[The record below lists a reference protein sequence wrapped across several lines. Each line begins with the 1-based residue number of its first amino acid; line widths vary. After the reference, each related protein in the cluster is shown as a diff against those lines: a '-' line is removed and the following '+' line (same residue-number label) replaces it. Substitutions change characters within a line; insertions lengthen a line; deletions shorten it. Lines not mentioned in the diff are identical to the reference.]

1 MDSLMQIEV
10 LDLSRNRIES
20 IAECAFC
27 SCSKLTHID
36 ISSNG
41 LLELGNMFGDRRYE
55 KLKYLSLSH
64 NLLQVPVNKT
74 SPLTPAPDSFNKNFS
89 IFRKFAKRSESFPT
103 WSRFICL
110 K

>member
-1 MDSLMQIEV
+1 MQIEV

-74 SPLTPAPDSFNKNFS
+74 SPLTRPLPPTLLIKTFPFS
-89 IFRKFAKRSESFPT
+89 GNSPNDQKVSQPRVASSV
-103 WSRFICL
+103 
-110 K
+110 